1 MQQPNNEPV
10 EKVSGQVENTKF
22 VYKKSGLDL
31 GVVMIFIF
39 TILAFAAI
47 YFISTHY
54 DGRQAGNRTIEEE
67 SRYRELIQQRNE
79 LQAELYQYQQ
89 DADLNRDN

>member
-1 MQQPNNEPV
+1 MEQPT

-22 VYKKSGLDL
+22 VYKRSGLDM
-31 GVVMIFIF
+31 GMVMIFIF

-47 YFISTHY
+47 YTLSVYY
-54 DGRQAGNRTIEEE
+54 DGRESGQRTIEEE

-89 DADLNRDN
+89 DGDLNRDN